1 MIDGDRLP
9 TLDAGNV
16 ALRWLRDDDTPALY
30 RIFSNADAV
39 QYWSHGPMR
48 DEAEAVAL
56 LAQIRECFKERSLFQ
71 WGVVRAVDDGVI
83 GTCTLAQLD
92 ADNRRAEVGFILHP
106 EHWRRGYMRAA
117 FGRLIAFAFDE
128 LALIRLEADVDP
140 ANVAS
145 LALLEAMG
153 FRREG
158 LCRERWIVDGVVQ
171 DSLMLG
177 LLARDW
183 RAAN

>member
-1 MIDGDRLP
+1 
-9 TLDAGNV
+9 
-16 ALRWLRDDDTPALY
+16 
-30 RIFSNADAV
+30 
-39 QYWSHGPMR
+39 
-48 DEAEAVAL
+48 
-56 LAQIRECFKERSLFQ
+56 
-71 WGVVRAVDDGVI
+71 
-83 GTCTLAQLD
+83 
-92 ADNRRAEVGFILHP
+92 
-106 EHWRRGYMRAA
+106 MRAA